1 MNCKTTIDILIA
13 PGSMRSDP
21 QATPRTRYRHS
32 YFHGGT
38 ASSMGSGTSLPTSF
52 MHPNLATTPQQQ
64 FHHSQQQLAHSYGA
78 PPIFYGSQYM
88 QFQQQQYL
96 SGSPHA
102 MSVYQVQQQQCVP
115 MRHLKSMSV
124 SPSVRQRRAHSARI
138 STRSSSR
145 MSLQTPSSIRSSF
158 LAPPPAL
165 SHSDWGASSTTGH
178 NTDFHTAAGSS
189 QWAQSEEASSQWLPS
204 ENASD
209 SQWDNLSSCTL
220 REEHINDNDDNTWE
234 DELSSAHTM
243 IESSHLDTLSG
254 VPTIVET
261 NSQWDAV
268 TNSQWDDVSVST
280 MHRLSSNFDDEGSS
294 EHFNTHSE
302 STSDY
307 TDDELSQVLDKQFLL
322 Q

>member
-1 MNCKTTIDILIA
+1 
-13 PGSMRSDP
+13 MRSDP

-64 FHHSQQQLAHSYGA
+64 FHHSQQQLHHSQQQLAHSYGA
-78 PPIFYGSQYM
+78 PPTFYGSQYM

-280 MHRLSSNFDDEGSS
+280 MHRLSSNFDDEASS